1 MDSNSVVI
9 FVSVAKISEVN
20 GLSNAFALFVTVL
33 YYKGPKYYH
42 ASYVVI
48 VNDSQNNVNVLDMQS
63 NYRVAE
69 TANKDVII
77 TNVMRPNG
85 LTYVEP
91 YDCIEQLAHFTID
104 EFLPKRFQPHQG
116 ANDMPSTSGSWKKI
130 KMTDA
135 PTKL

>member
-1 MDSNSVVI
+1 MFNENENEFNFPS
-9 FVSVAKISEVN
+9 F
-20 GLSNAFALFVTVL
+20 FVTVL

-48 VNDSQNNVNVLDMQS
+48 VNDSVNNVNVLDMQS

-77 TNVMRPNG
+77 TNITRPNG
-85 LTYVEP
+85 LV
-91 YDCIEQLAHFTID
+91 YDNPKCCIDQLSKFTID

-116 ANDMPSTSGSWKKI
+116 AASEVPSTSQNWKKI
-130 KMTDA
+130 KLND
-135 PTKL
+135 PNQ